1 VCLGLILC
9 GDDDDDDDEEE
20 EEEDKGEREGF
31 VVQEH
36 TLFLYTCL
44 CMKELC

>member
-1 VCLGLILC
+1 VRLGLILC
-9 GDDDDDDDEEE
+9 DDDDDEEE
-20 EEEDKGEREGF
+20 EEEDKRERKGF

-36 TLFLYTCL
+36 TLFLCASL